1 VPGSNSVAGDQRKA
15 IEVTISIFFWPV
27 LPPSADSST
36 LARCKPDNL
45 SYVLY
50 DKTRNRLYL
59 SAGDHIDVF
68 ALGSNTFATALHPP
82 ALGTSRQFQGL
93 ALTPDGK
100 YLLAADLLDGSL
112 AVVDPDVPSKS
123 YAVSVAASSS
133 FQGCAA
139 GPLFV
144 GADNQGR
151 AFVSTGGVVGTTGC
165 GPGGQTYTVNLTTRS
180 SSIISLTGCT
190 SGSAYISSTADGSVV
205 AFGNP
210 LQLFSTTEQRC
221 LSVPSSYMQYGIA
234 SAGDGNIFATLVQF
248 VDASGHIVGR
258 MGHPTV
264 LYPSPSVYYNF
275 SPYENGVLQNP
286 ALNDSGSLYYW
297 AYPDHIDIVDVQHGM
312 SLLRFSLTEKV
323 RNAVAP
329 MAIDG
334 GGQHIY
340 LITDKGLTVV
350 DLGNAPL
357 SVGHLSQTTA
367 AVGSQVLLR
376 GSGFENGVSVLV
388 GTQAA
393 NVTYTDANTLTFSV
407 PPTDAGVQDISLK
420 NQDGT
425 STS

>member
-1 VPGSNSVAGDQRKA
+1 VHDY
-15 IEVTISIFFWPV
+15 
-27 LPPSADSST
+27 PS
-36 LARCKPDNL
+36 PDNL

-50 DKTRNRLYL
+50 DKKRDQLYL

-68 ALGSNTFATALHPP
+68 ALASNTFGTALRPP
-82 ALGTSRQFQGL
+82 ALGSNKQFQGL
-93 ALTPDGK
+93 ALTPDGQ

-112 AVVDPDVPSKS
+112 AVVDVDVPSNS
-123 YAVSVAASSS
+123 YAVSVAPSSS
-133 FQGCAA
+133 FQGCAV

-151 AFVSTGGVVGTTGC
+151 AFVLTGGVVGTTGC
-165 GPGGQTYTVNLTTRS
+165 GPGGQTYTINLATRT

-190 SGSAYISSTADGSVV
+190 SGGAYISSTADGSIV

-210 LQLFSTTEQRC
+210 LQLFSTVQQRC
-221 LSVPSSYMQYGIA
+221 LAVPASYMQYGIA

-248 VDASGHIVGR
+248 VDASGNIVGR
-258 MGHPTV
+258 MGHPAV
-264 LYPSPSVYYNF
+264 LYPSLSAYYNF
-275 SPYENGVLQNP
+275 SPYDNGALQNP

-312 SLLRFSLTEKV
+312 SLLRFSLTETL
-323 RNAVAP
+323 RNEVAP
-329 MAIDG
+329 MAIDS

-340 LITDKGLTVV
+340 LITNKGLTVV
-350 DLGNAPL
+350 DLGEAPL
-357 SVGHLSQTTA
+357 SVGHLSQTKVTG
-367 AVGSQVLLR
+367 GSQVLLR

-407 PPTDAGVQDISLK
+407 PAADAGVQDLALK
-420 NQDGT
+420 NPDGT
-425 STS
+425 SYTLENALTVQ